1 MFDILGLNKMSKPRE
16 YSPLVL
22 AYIGDAVYEVLVRQ
36 YILSKGNAPV
46 NVLNKK
52 ARSIVNAA
60 AQSSAYDKIK
70 DVLTEDELAVCKRGR
85 NAKSHTAAKNQSIL
99 DYRRATGVE
108 ALFGYLYL
116 EEQNDRICELFNICI
131 GGDIANEKL

>member
-1 MFDILGLNKMSKPRE
+1 MFDITGIDRITNPKE

-36 YILSKGNAPV
+36 YIVSLGNAPV

-52 ARSIVNAA
+52 ARAIVNAA
-60 AQSSAYDKIK
+60 AQSSVYDKIK
-70 DVLTEDELAVCKRGR
+70 DALTEEEEAVYRRGR
-85 NAKSHTAAKNQSIL
+85 NAKSHTAAKNQSIT
-99 DYRRATGVE
+99 DYRRATGIE

-116 EEQNDRICELFNICI
+116 SGKNERINELFCLCI
-131 GGDIANEKL
+131 KENEVS

>member
-1 MFDILGLNKMSKPRE
+1 MSKPRE

-22 AYIGDAVYEVLVRQ
+22 AYIGDAVYELLVRQ
-36 YILSKGNAPV
+36 YILSQGNAPV

-60 AQSSAYDKIK
+60 AQSAVYDKIK

-85 NAKSHTAAKNQSIL
+85 NAKSHTVAKNQSVT

-116 EEQNDRICELFNICI
+116 SERNDRISELFNICI
-131 GGDIANEKL
+131 GGDVSNEKF